1 MTEDTTPTQAPEAPQ
16 FPMLQYGLASN
27 GMNIQA
33 ILAPGLI
40 LTMVVDEPSMNAI
53 SGKWLELQR
62 EKHQQAA
69 AATGEDDALAPVSIS
84 KKRGKK

>member
-1 MTEDTTPTQAPEAPQ
+1 MPEDTTQPAETPQ

-53 SGKWLELQR
+53 SGKWLEMQH
-62 EKHQQAA
+62 EKKQQAEV
-69 AATGEDDALAPVSIS
+69 EDDAPLPIT